1 MNNINHHSTAP
12 ETLDS
17 PPCNSSLNHEPQTS
31 FNSTNRQQTS
41 SNDTNYSTSDPDGV
55 YTTEPQIILIIPG
68 LMMNTSHHHQVIPIQ
83 NPPKVINNDL
93 CHAACYFLHLAS
105 KAGGLPF
112 KLTSDYGT
120 KIIGMAEL
128 QMHLSQTYAGITTK
142 EAVDCKNFTKSKN

>member
-68 LMMNTSHHHQVIPIQ
+68 PNHIWSCDGHNKLKPFGITIYERIDAWSQKILGIFVQ
-83 NPPKVINNDL
+83 VINNDL

-105 KAGGLPF
+105 KAGGLPL
-112 KLTSDYGT
+112 K
-120 KIIGMAEL
+120 
-128 QMHLSQTYAGITTK
+128 
-142 EAVDCKNFTKSKN
+142 